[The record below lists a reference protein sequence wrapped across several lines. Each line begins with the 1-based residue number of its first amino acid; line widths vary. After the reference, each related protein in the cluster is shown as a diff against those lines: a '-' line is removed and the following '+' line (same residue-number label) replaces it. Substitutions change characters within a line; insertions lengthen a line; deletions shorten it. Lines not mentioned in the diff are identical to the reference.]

1 MDLMAITPVGIVE
14 PSVNASLRWLA
25 NQRDGQWLLF
35 FDNADDVHLTLKQYF
50 PPCAYGNILV
60 TTRNR
65 ELRHYAAAKG
75 SDQNV
80 TGMDHEDAALLLLHL
95 SQVEETD
102 ENKVHA
108 AQIVQVFLSFF
119 VSELLLNYDTGTS
132 LLRIGSLP
140 SWRLHSLPLITKQ
153 LSRSLPT

>member
-1 MDLMAITPVGIVE
+1 MDLMAITPGVAE
-14 PSVNASLRWLA
+14 QSVNASLRWLA
-25 NQRDGQWLLF
+25 NQRDGHWLLC
-35 FDNADDVHLTLKQYF
+35 FDNADDVHLNLKKFF

-65 ELRHYAAAKG
+65 DLRHYATKG

-80 TGMDHEDAALLLLHL
+80 TGMEHEDATLLLLHL
-95 SQVEETD
+95 SQAEETD
-102 ENKVHA
+102 ENKVLA

-119 VSELLLNYDTGTS
+119 VSELPLNYDTGTP

-140 SWRLHSLPLITKQ
+140 SWRLHPLPLIVKQ
-153 LSRSLPT
+153 LSRALPTRT